1 MSWFNVASG
10 VHVPNQWKLAEGFE
24 ALPGTDNKVNI
35 RANISLERL
44 GSFFQAAV
52 RCLIEP
58 VFLIIE
64 APCNEVK
71 ELELR
76 RGADGPFHSD
86 VYYSELGAPEQIL
99 EVFSRYE
106 DLLINDGFIRFGAAS
121 QKTKDEIFVAYYKIV
136 HPSGTI
142 PLPFQRILEQFQ
154 IPKEEHLVT
163 AWDLFT
169 KEDPGTKSRYEAD
182 AGDVYD
188 MLESLIRDGTIFF
201 AKTIED

>member
-1 MSWFNVASG
+1 MILFNVASG
-10 VHVPNQWKLAEGFE
+10 VRVPNQWKLAEGF
-24 ALPGTDNKVNI
+24 AVLSGTDNTINI

-52 RCLIEP
+52 RCLVEP
-58 VFLIIE
+58 VFLILE
-64 APCNEVK
+64 APCNEVR
-71 ELELR
+71 ELEIR
-76 RGADGPFHSD
+76 RDADGPFHSD
-86 VYYSELGAPEQIL
+86 VYYSELGAPKQVL
-99 EVFSRYE
+99 EIYSRYE

-136 HPSGTI
+136 HLSGTI

-182 AGDVYD
+182 KGDIYD

>member
-24 ALPGTDNKVNI
+24 ALPGTDNKVI

-64 APCNEVK
+64 APYNEVK

-99 EVFSRYE
+99 E
-106 DLLINDGFIRFGAAS
+106 
-121 QKTKDEIFVAYYKIV
+121 IFE
-136 HPSGTI
+136 
-142 PLPFQRILEQFQ
+142 F
-154 IPKEEHLVT
+154 
-163 AWDLFT
+163 
-169 KEDPGTKSRYEAD
+169 PGTPPELKLLVLNNRDPRRIIA
-182 AGDVYD
+182 AV
-188 MLESLIRDGTIFF
+188 LE
-201 AKTIED
+201 